1 VKKRSYSFILSVTAL
16 LVLML
21 VSSFNY
27 FVDPFTYYHQPWTD
41 INYSQLH
48 RFSNPGLARQ
58 YDYQA
63 VLVGTSHFMELESSR
78 FSEIIGVPG
87 LNLSTNGGLFREQ
100 SELVELILDQGKA
113 DTIYWEMNFPSLSL
127 GDATGSLGQQYP
139 EYFYHPTVE
148 TPFRY
153 LASLDTLVHSWKA
166 VNNPG
171 VISIDNR
178 NELVHR
184 EFSERRVMASWEREI
199 QRWSPE
205 LRNYWLAV
213 QSSVDSSREV
223 LEKRLVPLLESHPQ
237 VSFKLILPPHTLMF
251 FLLREAMG
259 ADGFNR
265 WLEFRKTLGELA
277 DQYPNAELYDFQA
290 DWVLVEDF
298 ELYRDIEH
306 FSYRVLETVF
316 ENVRDGENSVSRDRL
331 LGNNQ
336 ALRDKVYAFGR
347 ELCKTGPDRCTTYL
361 EERLASP
368 LK

>member
-1 VKKRSYSFILSVTAL
+1 MKNRSYSFILSVAAL
-16 LVLML
+16 MALML
-21 VSSFNY
+21 VASFNY

-41 INYSQLH
+41 INFSKLH

-58 YDYQA
+58 YDYEA
-63 VLVGTSHFMELESSR
+63 VLVGTSHVMELESSR
-78 FSEIIGVPG
+78 FSEIIGQPG

-100 SELVELILDQGKA
+100 SELVELVLDQGKA

-153 LASLDTLVHSWKA
+153 LASLDTLGHSWKA

-184 EFSERRVMASWEREI
+184 EFSERRVLASWHYEI
-199 QRWSPE
+199 QRWTPE
-205 LRNYWLAV
+205 FISYWRAV
-213 QSSVDSSREV
+213 QASVDSPRQV
-223 LEKRLVPLLESHPQ
+223 VEKRLVPLLQAHPRI
-237 VSFKLILPPHTLMF
+237 SFKLVLPPHTLLL
-251 FLLREAMG
+251 FLLHEAMG
-259 ADGFNR
+259 ADDFNR
-265 WLEFRKTLGELA
+265 WLDFRELLGELA

-290 DWVLVEDF
+290 DWALVEDF

-306 FSYRVLETVF
+306 FSYPVLESVF
-316 ENVRDGENSVSRDRL
+316 EKVRDGENQANHDRL
-331 LGNNQ
+331 VSNNR
-336 ALRDKVYAFGR
+336 ALRDKVYAYGR
-347 ELCKTGPDRCTTYL
+347 ALCKTGPEHCTTYL
-361 EERLASP
+361 EMRLVSP